1 MKKILVVICCCV
13 IGSYS
18 MYAEDNHHIE
28 WSTDI
33 ISDSL
38 LEYPLVTSGPLLSD
52 DTLSA
57 VSLSGSEHNA
67 ESEVITNPLSW
78 ANDQS
83 VLSGEFVWVLSSIDQ
98 ESQENGIS
106 YQQIDDV
113 SDNNDEVVL
122 PTINASIVSDTEQ
135 RTVVVNNDIVTII
148 WK

>member
-18 MYAEDNHHIE
+18 MYAEDDNQIE

-33 ISDSL
+33 ISDSF
-38 LEYPLVTSGPLLSD
+38 LEDSLVTSGPLLSD

-57 VSLSGSEHNA
+57 VSLSGSEYNA
-67 ESEVITNPLSW
+67 ESEVIINPLSW
-78 ANDQS
+78 TNDQS
-83 VLSGEFVWVLSSIDQ
+83 VLSGEFVWTLSSIDKEEQ
-98 ESQENGIS
+98 SNNIS

-113 SDNNDEVVL
+113 SDNNDEIVL
-122 PTINASIVSDTEQ
+122 HTNNASIVSDTEQ
-135 RTVVVNNDIVTII
+135 RTVVVDNDIVTII